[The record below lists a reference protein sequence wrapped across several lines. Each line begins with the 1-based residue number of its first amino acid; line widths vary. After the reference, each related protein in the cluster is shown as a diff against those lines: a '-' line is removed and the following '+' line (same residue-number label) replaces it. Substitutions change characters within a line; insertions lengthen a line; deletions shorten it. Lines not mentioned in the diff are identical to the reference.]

1 MSSPRNERALT
12 GREEDGLMEVREG
25 DVLICQCDNCDVE
38 LTVTK
43 ACEQGSCGD
52 CMDIEIKCCGVDMV
66 KKPG

>member
-1 MSSPRNERALT
+1 
-12 GREEDGLMEVREG
+12 MEVKEG

-52 CMDIEIKCCGVDMV
+52 CMDIQAMCCGVEMV
-66 KKPG
+66 KKAT